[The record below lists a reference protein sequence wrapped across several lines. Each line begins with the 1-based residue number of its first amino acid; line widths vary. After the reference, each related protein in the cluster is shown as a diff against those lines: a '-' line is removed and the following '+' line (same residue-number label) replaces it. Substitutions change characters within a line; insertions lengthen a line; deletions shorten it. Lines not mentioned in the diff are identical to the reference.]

1 MRGTLGLSLQSCL
14 ESEDVLR
21 AQGPQNV
28 GSSAY
33 EFPQGKSL
41 HTTVFQMLQVATRVQ
56 GRSVCIKRTG
66 EFEITAGETS
76 ESFSDFQN

>member
-21 AQGPQNV
+21 AQGPQNA
-28 GSSAY
+28 GSSVY
-33 EFPQGKSL
+33 EFTQGKSL
-41 HTTVFQMLQVATRVQ
+41 HTTVFQILQAATRIQ
-56 GRSVCIKRTG
+56 GRSVWVKRTG
-66 EFEITAGETS
+66 EFEIIAGETS